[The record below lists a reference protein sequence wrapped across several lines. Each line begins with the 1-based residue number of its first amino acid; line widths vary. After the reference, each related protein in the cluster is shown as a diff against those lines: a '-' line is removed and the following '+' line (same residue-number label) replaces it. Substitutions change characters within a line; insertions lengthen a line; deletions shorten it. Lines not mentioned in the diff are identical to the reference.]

1 MRKSIYTFF
10 ITSILILS
18 FSSNVVLAQNNDDK
32 ELALAITIDSA
43 VYHESGDVVDYKINY
58 DVFTQRVFQKLHR
71 NSSDW
76 KEYIQVFKEQLRLG
90 DLLVEQIGNN
100 GEYAFVKI
108 LENNKGNKS
117 LLYRVLKGDGWLDYN
132 EMLLAQNHY
141 GAWQIIDIY
150 FYSGGAFFSDIVA
163 TMLAEEN
170 PDLVTNKL
178 YQESLLRIRELYGY
192 NQQGLYGNTLTSY
205 DSLSN
210 YFKKQKSP
218 RLALIQAQAAQ
229 GNLSELEAL
238 KDKYL
243 IDYPFDKSIRLLM
256 SEIYGA
262 VDNYELSKL
271 MLDELSDL
279 IGGDDYLLLRE
290 AEIYLSWQKGSK
302 SKKIL
307 KKLIKSEVYQTEA
320 RLLLLDVYYSEGN
333 YKNLLDEL
341 LKVSDEVGVAP
352 KEILPE
358 EQYHQFYISSYWT
371 RYKKL
376 K

>member
-1 MRKSIYTFF
+1 MRKSIHTFF

-18 FSSNVVLAQNNDDK
+18 FSNNIVLAQNDDDK

-76 KEYIQVFKEQLRLG
+76 KDYIQVFKEQLRLG

-108 LENNKGNKS
+108 LEDDKGDKT

-150 FYSGGAFFSDIVA
+150 FYSGGAFFSDVVA
-163 TMLAEEN
+163 TMLADEN
-170 PDLVTNKL
+170 PDLVTNKI
-178 YQESLLRIRELYGY
+178 YQESLLRIREMYDY
-192 NQQGLYGNTLTSY
+192 NQQGLYGNTLISY

-229 GNLSELEAL
+229 GNLSELEIL

-243 IDYPFDKSIRLLM
+243 IDYPYDKSIRLLM
-256 SEIYGA
+256 SEVYGA

-290 AEIYLSWQKGSK
+290 AEIFLSWQKEGK

-307 KKLIKSEVYQTEA
+307 KKLIKSEIYQTEA
-320 RLLLLDVYYSEGN
+320 RLLLLDVYYAEEN

-352 KEILPE
+352 KEILSE
-358 EQYHQFYISSYWT
+358 EQYHQFYISSYWLK
-371 RYKKL
+371 YKKN
-376 K
+376 